1 MTRKIMLAALAA
13 AAIATTAHAHG
24 PKVGRNGGPQADA
37 GSYHVEIA
45 PKGKA
50 LKVFLRDHDDK
61 AVGTTGFKGTAIL
74 VVDGKSQRISLTP
87 AGENTLAGE
96 AAVELPGQPKG
107 AVQITTSTGTT
118 VQAKF

>member
-1 MTRKIMLAALAA
+1 MTRKTLLAALTA
-13 AAIATTAHAHG
+13 AAIATTAYAHG
-24 PKVGRNGGPQADA
+24 PKVGRNGGAQTDA
-37 GSYHVEIA
+37 GDYHVEVV

-50 LKVFLRDHDDK
+50 LTVFVRDQEDK

-74 VVDGKSQRISLTP
+74 VVNGKSQRISLTP

-107 AVQITTSTGTT
+107 AVQITTSAGST

>member
-1 MTRKIMLAALAA
+1 MKRKTLLATLTAA
-13 AAIATTAHAHG
+13 AVATTAYAHG
-24 PKVGRNGGPQADA
+24 PKVGRNGGPQVDA
-37 GSYHVEIA
+37 GNYHVEIA

-50 LKVFLRDHDDK
+50 LTVFLRDQEDK

-74 VVDGKSQRISLTP
+74 VVDGKSQRIQLAP

-96 AAVELPGQPKG
+96 AAVELPSQPKG
-107 AVQITTSTGTT
+107 AVQITTSAGST